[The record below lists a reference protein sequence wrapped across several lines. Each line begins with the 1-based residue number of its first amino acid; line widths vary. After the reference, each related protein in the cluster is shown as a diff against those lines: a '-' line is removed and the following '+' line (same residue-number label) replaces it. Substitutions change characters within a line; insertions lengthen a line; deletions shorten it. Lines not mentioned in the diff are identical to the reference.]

1 VFLSPNPINTYAALH
16 FAPLVNLADSLAS
29 VGEAGELQREKSQVE
44 QHLSVLTFMTEQAAA
59 SLQNDFLL

>member
-1 VFLSPNPINTYAALH
+1 
-16 FAPLVNLADSLAS
+16 LVNLADSLAS
-29 VGEAGELQREKSQVE
+29 VRQEAADELQREKSQVE